1 MPTRP
6 DTANDRATSRSA
18 LGLSRELQRPRTDMS
33 PNPAKGGTR
42 GYPVWFRTHVLTTA
56 NTFGREAAADTHN
69 VNGRSIVKWES
80 RITPHRMTGGQEKSA
95 QVGMD

>member
-1 MPTRP
+1 MIELLPEVLLVYQGSY
-6 DTANDRATSRSA
+6 NGRALTC
-18 LGLSRELQRPRTDMS
+18 LLT
-33 PNPAKGGTR
+33 KGGTR
-42 GYPVWFRTHVLTTA
+42 GGYPGWFRTHVLTTA
-56 NTFGREAAADTHN
+56 NIFGREAAADTHN